1 MAQSKHNLA
10 EMMELRA
17 QGLTYEEIGKRFGL
31 SRQRIHGLI
40 GSMRTR
46 KSNTDIEKI
55 AYEGIYQMFVEDP
68 KMTFAKLAR
77 MMSRS
82 KAPGHARTEH
92 IRRMVTKRE
101 DGRFSIDDI
110 NNLLR
115 AVGRPYEEVFRVR
128 ENHLGNEV

>member
-31 SRQRIHGLI
+31 SRQRIHVLI

-82 KAPGHARTEH
+82 KAHGHARTER
-92 IRRMVTKRE
+92 IRRMVTKSQDVRV
-101 DGRFSIDDI
+101 SIDDI

-128 ENHLGNEV
+128 ENHLENEV